1 MWLLWLRSLSYHLM
15 PLKNTLTRDS
25 AKSSAKPIITMPEI
39 NSVKALRKYSE
50 QRCDSDCDN
59 YSNKNKV
66 TAAFP
71 IINDCK
77 NQFRRLPYPRI
88 WQDKTERSDKNSSRI
103 RMAKNTWPECAKHMQ
118 SETNLQKHFVSTT
131 SSAQLL
137 PRNHLKHIRYS

>member
-1 MWLLWLRSLSYHLM
+1 M

-39 NSVKALRKYSE
+39 NSVKALRKYPE
-50 QRCDSDCDN
+50 QRCGSGCDN

-77 NQFRRLPYPRI
+77 HQFRSLPNPRI
-88 WQDKTERSDKNSSRI
+88 WQEKTERSDKNNSRI
-103 RMAKNTWPECAKHMQ
+103 RMAKNT
-118 SETNLQKHFVSTT
+118 
-131 SSAQLL
+131 
-137 PRNHLKHIRYS
+137 